1 MSLDDLKQIK
11 YIEAVLNNQF
21 TFEDSPPI
29 LFYGAINVRAL
40 ILMGKW
46 QQFLVFKK
54 HWLWKISQIQSF
66 SKWVKTNINI
76 HFALHDFIMLL

>member
-40 ILMGKW
+40 ILMGK
-46 QQFLVFKK
+46 
-54 HWLWKISQIQSF
+54 
-66 SKWVKTNINI
+66 
-76 HFALHDFIMLL
+76 